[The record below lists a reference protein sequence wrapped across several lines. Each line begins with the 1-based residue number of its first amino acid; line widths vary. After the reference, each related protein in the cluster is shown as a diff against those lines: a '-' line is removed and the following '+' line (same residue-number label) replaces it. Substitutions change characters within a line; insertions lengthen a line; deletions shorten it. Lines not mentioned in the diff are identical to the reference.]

1 MTVSADE
8 RMLRA
13 MQSLQRETPFTLK
26 RRAPST
32 LSNQMALYATPGVA
46 VSVINNGEL
55 AAEGSFGVKTAGTDD
70 AVTPTTLFQAGSISK
85 PVFALAVMRL
95 VDAGR
100 LDLDADV
107 NDYLTSW
114 RVPDNGRWT
123 PRVTLRQLLSH
134 TAATS
139 VHGFPGYP
147 AAGPWPTL
155 TDVLNGVPPANT
167 LPIVV
172 EGLPGIH
179 FRYSGGGTTI
189 AQQLVMDVL
198 RQPFPQLMR
207 ELVLGPTG
215 MHDSTFEQ
223 PLPSAMA
230 SRAATGHP
238 WNGVPVPGG
247 WHVYPEMAAA
257 GLWTTA
263 SDLARLG
270 AAVMRTLH
278 GRDSALGL
286 KSETVAAMLRPQ
298 LADQKV
304 GSDFA
309 GLGWFCNGEG
319 DAFRFGHGGEDHGF
333 IAHMRMFPNRAS
345 GAVVM
350 INSIQGWPLP
360 SEILTALGREYGWP
374 RVSDLT
380 DETATHGDY
389 SYAGAYRR
397 DDGRMVH
404 IDETRRGLSL
414 RFGKQAPVPLTAI
427 SDGKFVS
434 SAIDLRVSFEQGG
447 NGNATALTITQLG
460 ALLKFERVSE

>member
-1 MTVSADE
+1 MTVSGDE
-8 RMLRA
+8 RILRA
-13 MQSLQRETPFTLK
+13 MQRLERETPFPLK
-26 RRAPST
+26 GRAPRT
-32 LSNQMALYATPGVA
+32 LAAQMALYATPGVT
-46 VSVINNGEL
+46 VSVVDNGEL
-55 AAEGSFGVKTAGTDD
+55 AAEGAFGVKIAGTDD
-70 AVTPTTLFQAGSISK
+70 AVTPNTVFQAGSISK
-85 PVFALAVMRL
+85 PVFALAVLRL
-95 VDAGR
+95 VDAGI

-114 RVPDNGRWT
+114 RVPANGEWT
-123 PRVTLRQLLSH
+123 PRITLRQLLSH

-147 AAGPWPTL
+147 ATGALPSL
-155 TDVLNGVPPANT
+155 IDVLNGVPPANT
-167 LPIVV
+167 LPVVV
-172 EGLPGIH
+172 EGLPGVQ

-198 RQPFPQLMR
+198 RRPFPELMR
-207 ELVLGPTG
+207 DLVLGPAR

-223 PLPSAMA
+223 PLPSAMV

-270 AAVMRTLH
+270 AAVMRTLR

-286 KSETVAAMLRPQ
+286 KPETVAAMLQPQ
-298 LADQKV
+298 LPDQKV

-319 DAFRFGHGGEDHGF
+319 EAFRFGHGGEDHGF

-360 SEILTALGREYGWP
+360 AEILTALGREYGWP
-374 RVSDLT
+374 RISDLAVKST
-380 DETATHGDY
+380 MTRERGYAGVYRREDGRVAHIEETAH
-389 SYAGAYRR
+389 
-397 DDGRMVH
+397 
-404 IDETRRGLSL
+404 GLSL
-414 RFGKQAPVPLTAI
+414 RFGGQGPLPLTAE
-427 SDGKFVS
+427 SDARFFS
-434 SAIDLRVSFEQGG
+434 LAIDLRVSFERSESGDW
-447 NGNATALTITQLG
+447 TALTVSQLG
-460 ALLKFERVSE
+460 AALRFERAAE